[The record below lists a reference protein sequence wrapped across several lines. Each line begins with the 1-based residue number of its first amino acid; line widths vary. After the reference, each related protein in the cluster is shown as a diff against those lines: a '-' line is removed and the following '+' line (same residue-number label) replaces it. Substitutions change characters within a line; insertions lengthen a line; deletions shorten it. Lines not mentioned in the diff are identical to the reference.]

1 MRRILVLFAALVIP
15 VAILALIFV
24 AGGTPTAVAGA
35 VDEDAAV
42 IPQVPAGSAGQSAG
56 AVELD
61 RPTTQKASGQRDG
74 VTDPWLQEEVDNY
87 LPAGQLAAG
96 DRTRQEEGPSPYV
109 TNRPPRPPERPA
121 IVAPPRVER
130 SNSAHLERWP
140 VTSSP
145 PETRPVQSQR
155 VATYQ
160 ESDLGFTG
168 TAADEGF
175 QPMITAEPAL
185 TLTLSPL
192 HRGSGGS
199 PNSSWFVFTNTSGV
213 AADYTLDFF
222 WPNGEPVGTH
232 IVHLSAG
239 GTQYFS
245 LGSDATFGEQPWV
258 GEVHINSDEPFIGQ
272 ITTPDYGWISGMV
285 VAGDGV
291 TPVEVN
297 NVGLNNFYSKE
308 HYGDI
313 YNMSDGRF
321 YMGGLDF
328 DLYEMWIQARYPWA
342 SQWYDRHNN
351 AAYDQADAI
360 DVANPNPVAI
370 TVTLEP
376 GGMITGTVY
385 AADGT
390 TPLENINVDLE
401 PGGYGT
407 CTGASGQYM
416 IEGLGYGDH
425 VVTAGGGWN
434 WCTGSFADYAR
445 EYYEE
450 VSQYDQATAISLS
463 GGQDVVQG
471 VNFTL
476 DPAGQITGTVYAE
489 DGTTPL
495 GNINVDVQQG
505 GFGTCTDQNGQYVLG
520 GLPFGDHVV
529 LAGGGW
535 NWCTGSQSVYA
546 TEFYQEQS
554 TPEAATTLTLSGTQT
569 LITGID
575 FTLGTGGQIAGQ
587 VRAADG
593 SAPLENVRVE
603 ANEYES
609 GAYGYEAWTDASGMY
624 TITGLLDGDYRVM
637 VQDQNGMPAGYA
649 FQFYDHTQKHHEATP
664 VTISGGDTQSGID
677 FDLLA
682 AGVITG
688 WVTDEFGAPVPDVQV
703 DAQVNNGDYGWGFCT
718 DQNGYYEIRTLPYEA
733 WIMTAGGNWN
743 GCKNEPSA
751 WAREYYNETANQEN
765 ATILTLD
772 GGNLLYTEI
781 NFTLEPG
788 GWITGYVTDEFDQPL
803 ANINIDAYSESRGSG
818 EGTCTDE
825 NGYYGIYGL
834 GYAGDYVVSAG
845 GDWNHCLGQQSIY
858 LKTFYDNVYSWDQAQ
873 QFLIDENNTVVP
885 DINFTM
891 LQGGTITGR
900 VTDAG
905 NNDPLANVQVSA
917 RPYDNGWYNRWG
929 ETDANGYYTIT
940 GLLDDDFL
948 VSIEGPI
955 PAGYAQQYYP
965 DTFVHEDAG
974 RVNISGFGTATD
986 IDFHLEPGGV
996 ITGTVVDEA
1005 SGLPIANMTVSAGPQ
1020 NGRGGRGVCTDELG
1034 YYELDG
1040 LIYGDHIVQAADGNW
1055 NWCLNQPNDVYPRQ
1069 YYNHVYRYNDANPVA
1084 INSPDPVSGIN
1095 FSLEIGATIEGFV
1108 DETGGAA
1115 VEGLQMAAVIPG
1127 DCPWCH
1133 EWVTQSATDVSGAYS
1148 LGPLAPGEYA
1158 VYACSSCSDILLVE
1172 QYYPDAYHI
1181 RDADLISITTGA
1193 NATGINMTLDP
1204 GIWLTG
1210 TVYVPGGYNP
1220 GNIQMDA
1227 WQEEPDGFGTGR
1239 STDTNGDYI
1248 IPVPPIYDSRWAVRA
1263 MPGETPLTMQQA
1275 SQFDLAQTNWD
1286 FYLEQESVISGRV
1299 QLKGGG
1305 TPGSG
1310 GVNAQSRWM
1319 DHGVGIDQD
1328 GYYEIHNLPPGE
1340 YRLNFDGNPDYMWTY
1355 YGGHDY
1361 SFASVIQLGEQQ
1373 VVGNIDIE
1381 VQPLGH
1387 LEGHVY
1393 DSDGTTPI
1401 EGAQITAM
1409 DGVGSWFAQSQ
1420 PDGYF
1425 SMDLPA
1431 TDVKVQYQ
1439 PADWQQ
1445 HMFGYYDG
1453 ARTYADATVVA
1464 VPPFPASAEIKIVFE
1479 RRATIEGQVRDADSG
1494 DPLGGIL
1501 VTALTVDSAAD
1512 WENAAYACTEEDGN
1526 YYLEGVTA
1534 GEVEVMALGTCGNDD
1549 YGLVTTTL
1557 TTAPGTSYSVDLTLT
1572 VGTGLPD
1579 VFTIR
1584 AEEVFGYSP
1593 IRYMGLDMR
1602 GQILPLLYAPLAD
1615 LDDQGDW
1622 TSELLV
1628 QLPTE
1633 ANGLAAVAGDHL
1645 EVTYELKPGLKWSDG
1660 EPLTSA
1666 DIRFTWQKLTEVRWL
1681 LDDYLVQVGKIW
1693 KVAEVLTPDPLTA
1706 VFVYERGVIPPDYL
1720 TAMTYLM
1727 PEHLLGGKHA
1737 TDIQLLSHYSHY
1749 PVGNGPY
1756 MVADWV
1762 PGSHMDLVA
1771 NPNYHKRGL
1780 GLPKITEMR
1789 LLFNAHP
1796 FWSVL
1801 NGRADVSLLADPG
1814 QIPDNWDTFGVGVQT
1829 VNGMGF
1835 ATIVPNLEKPLFQDV
1850 AVRKALFTAL
1860 DRQKYSDDHSL
1871 VDMVADGYLPPD
1883 HPLYSSTHVTYSYN
1897 LSAAAAMLDAAGW
1910 LVGGGGIREKG
1921 GQRFEFNLY
1930 YNEGNVERQDLALM
1944 YASDLATI
1952 GVDANVVSMPWE
1964 DYYQSA
1970 VRGELDAYIMGWF
1983 FDSRFD
1989 PMAYGL
1995 YHSRNHPTAYNR
2007 YEGSVHNSGWYDGVN
2022 DTLLLNTTTELDFDE
2037 LSTLYGDH
2045 LALYSDQLPELPVNH
2060 MLDYHVVSP
2069 FLLDFLPEGG
2079 GNMAVTF
2086 NAEYWEVPEIPIDI
2100 SVRKTL
2106 AADSQAPKPGNVIT
2120 YEVEVRNVGYFEM
2133 TGVGLYETLPD
2144 EVIFLGASPA
2154 PSSIDGNALQ
2164 WNLGTIAGESAFPP
2178 VYVQVQIP
2186 LTVTHGM
2193 KLVNQAEV
2201 WANQIGDDIR
2211 PGNNSFIFEL
2221 TVRDDVDLAITK
2233 SGVGEPAIGEKFNY
2247 LLDYYNLGGAPATGV
2262 VITDMLPVEVSFIEA
2277 DPAPTSVA
2285 GQLLTWDVGAVPA
2298 NQWGGRIEI
2307 TAEIDADGTVVNEA
2321 EVGYPDVDSVP
2332 ENNSD
2337 DHSEVVDNILAPA
2350 LLRPTQGSTDETPTI
2365 FGLAPSNGQVD
2376 IWDIS
2381 VPASPSWVISTTA
2394 DGLGEFE
2401 VEPTMAPG
2409 TYILAA
2415 TASKSG
2421 LDSGYSNAA
2430 TITVKDDL
2438 PLDPDFVTIS
2448 SGGVN
2453 LSAGSVEA
2461 ERRMMPMRNLN
2472 IGAVL
2477 ACGSQPMPTL
2487 RVTENA
2493 LFGYAVPPV
2502 QVNDV
2507 GGGEW
2512 QVDFTFWLAEP
2523 HSSYE
2528 IWLEWQCG
2536 PVTERVLLMFILI
2549 DPYGYVYD
2557 QSLVNSGS
2565 AIDDALLLNA
2575 KVTCYVKV
2583 GNSWVVWPAGLYGQ
2597 VNPQFTDSSTDDGV
2611 MTPGFYS
2618 YLTPSGRYKIKAVAP
2633 GYQPFE
2639 SKVLTVITEV
2649 VHLDVGLKPIVQA
2662 TSKVKSPAS
2671 LVNSQKAVNRNQ
2683 GWLWDELT
2691 YDIWLENSGETA
2703 SGWLKLTDE
2712 IPDRTSYI
2720 NNSLVVDGGSGSY
2733 TSTYDAIVWEGAIAA
2748 KDSIH
2753 LQYKVLVAST
2763 PGTPFDVV
2771 NTAQVEGSPAN
2782 LASVPVLAA
2791 VTQIQNVIDLTLA
2804 ADEAQIA
2811 GTGETVFYTHTITNK
2826 GNFSDWF
2833 SFSGVSSE
2841 GWTVQA
2847 PGNVFLDPEESTT
2860 VQVGLVIPGG
2870 VVSGTVDTLTFT
2882 AASVTDNSFTASVND
2897 ETTIRM
2903 TGHFLYLPFIVKE

>member
-1 MRRILVLFAALVIP
+1 MRRLLVIFAALVIP

-24 AGGTPTAVAGA
+24 AGGTPTAVAGMEA
-35 VDEDAAV
+35 DGAAV
-42 IPQVPAGSAGQSAG
+42 ISQIPAGAAGQSAG
-56 AVELD
+56 AVEPAGQA
-61 RPTTQKASGQRDG
+61 RQEASGQKAG
-74 VTDPWLQEEVDNY
+74 VADPWRQGEVDDN
-87 LPAGQLAAG
+87 LSAGQLTAV
-96 DRTRQEEGPSPYV
+96 DRSREEEGPSPFV

-121 IVAPPRVER
+121 IVAPARVES
-130 SNSAHLERWP
+130 SNSVFQERRP
-140 VTSSP
+140 VYSSP
-145 PETRPVQSQR
+145 PDTRAEQR
-155 VATYQ
+155 QAPAGYQ
-160 ESDLGFTG
+160 MDDLGVTG
-168 TAADEGF
+168 TAADEVF
-175 QPMITAEPAL
+175 QPRITADPAL
-185 TLTLSPL
+185 TLTLSAL
-192 HRGSGGS
+192 HRNDNSGNYS
-199 PNSSWFVFTNTSGV
+199 AFVFTNTSGL
-213 AADYTLDFF
+213 AAAYALDFY
-222 WPNGEPVGTH
+222 WPNGEYLGTSNAN
-232 IVHLSAG
+232 LAPG
-239 GTQYFS
+239 GAQYFS
-245 LGSDATFGEQPWV
+245 MNSDAPFGENSWV
-258 GEVHINSDEPFIGQ
+258 GEVRITSDQLFIGQ
-272 ITTPDYGWISGMV
+272 ITSADYGWVSGIV
-285 VAGDGV
+285 VEDDGV
-291 TPVEVN
+291 TPVQAN
-297 NVGLNNFYSKE
+297 NASLNNFHNQNY
-308 HYGDI
+308 YGSTVI
-313 YNMSDGRF
+313 MSDGRF
-321 YMGGLDF
+321 YIGGLDF
-328 DLYEMWIQARYPWA
+328 DQYDLWVQAPYSWA
-342 SQWYDRHNN
+342 SQWYDRHSNSD
-351 AAYDQADAI
+351 YDQREAI
-360 DVANPNPVAI
+360 DVPNPNPVAI

-376 GGMITGTVY
+376 GGLITGTVY

-390 TPLENINVDLE
+390 TPLESINVDLE

-407 CTGASGQYM
+407 CSDANGQYTL
-416 IEGLGYGDH
+416 EGLGYGDH
-425 VVTAGGGWN
+425 VVVAGGGWN
-434 WCTGSFADYAR
+434 WCTQNYADYAR
-445 EYYEE
+445 EYYDE
-450 VSQYDQATAISLS
+450 VGQFDQATRIALT
-463 GGQDVVQG
+463 GLQDVVQG
-471 VNFTL
+471 IHFTL
-476 DPAGQITGTVYAE
+476 DPAGQITGTVFAE

-495 GNINVDVQQG
+495 ENVNVDTNQG
-505 GFGTCTDQNGQYVLG
+505 GYGTCTDQNGQYVLG
-520 GLPFGDHVV
+520 GLPYGDHIVR
-529 LAGGGW
+529 AGGGW
-535 NWCTGSQSVYA
+535 NWCTQSQSLYV

-554 TPEAATTLTLSGTQT
+554 SPETATTLTLSDTQS

-575 FTLGTGGQIAGQ
+575 FTLGMGGQITGTVFAE
-587 VRAADG
+587 DG
-593 SAPLENVRVE
+593 GAPLENVRVE
-603 ANEYES
+603 ANEYDS
-609 GAYGYEAWTDASGMY
+609 GAYGSDTWTDASGMY
-624 TITGLLDGDYRVM
+624 TITGLLDGDYRVR
-637 VQDQNGMPAGYA
+637 VQDQNEMPAGYA
-649 FQFYDHTQKHHEATP
+649 FQFYNHTQKHHEATR

-703 DAQVNNGDYGWGFCT
+703 DAQVYNGDYGWGACT
-718 DQNGYYEIRTLPYEA
+718 DQNGYYEMRTLPYEA

-751 WAREYYNETANQEN
+751 WAREYYDETANQEN

-772 GGNLLYTEI
+772 GGNLLYTDI

-803 ANINIDAYSESRGSG
+803 ANININAYSEARGNG

-845 GDWNHCLGQQSIY
+845 GDWNHCLGQPSIY
-858 LKTFYDNVYSWDQAQ
+858 LQTFYNNVY
-873 QFLIDENNTVVP
+873 LGDEATQLLVNESNTVIT

-917 RPYDNGWYNRWG
+917 RPYDNGWYNRWA

-940 GLLDDDFL
+940 GLLDDDFR

-965 DTFVHEDAG
+965 DTFVHEDAE
-974 RVNISGFGTATD
+974 RVIIFGFGTATD
-986 IDFHLEPGGV
+986 INFHLEPGGV
-996 ITGTVVDEA
+996 ITGTVVNEA

-1020 NGRGGRGVCTDELG
+1020 NGRGGRGVCTDDTG

-1040 LIYGDHIVQAADGNW
+1040 LIYGDHIVQAADGW
-1055 NWCLNQPNDVYPRQ
+1055 NWCLNQPQDVYPQQ
-1069 YYNHVYRYNDANPVA
+1069 YYDLAYRYNDANPVA
-1084 INSPDPVSGIN
+1084 INSPDPVGGIN

-1108 DETGGAA
+1108 DQTGGAA
-1115 VEGLQMAAVIPG
+1115 VEGLQMAAVLPG
-1127 DCPWCH
+1127 NCPWCH
-1133 EWVTQSATDVSGAYS
+1133 EWVTQSATDGSGAYS

-1158 VYACSSCSDILLVE
+1158 VYACSGCSDILLVE

-1181 RDADLISITTGA
+1181 QDANLIPVSAGSS
-1193 NATGINMTLDP
+1193 ATGINMTLDP

-1210 TVYVPGGYNP
+1210 TVFVPDGYSP
-1220 GNIQMDA
+1220 GNLQVDA
-1227 WQEEPDGFGTGR
+1227 WQEEPDGYGTGR
-1239 STDTNGDYI
+1239 STDINGDYI
-1248 IPVPPIYDSRWAVRA
+1248 IPVPPIYDSLWGIQVN
-1263 MPGETPLTMQQA
+1263 PWETDLTMQRA
-1275 SQFDLAQTNWD
+1275 GRFNLAETNWD
-1286 FYLEQESVISGRV
+1286 FQLEKESVISGLIHYEGGAPDYGQV
-1299 QLKGGG
+1299 QAEG
-1305 TPGSG
+1305 
-1310 GVNAQSRWM
+1310 RWM
-1319 DHGVGIDQD
+1319 DQGAEIDQN

-1340 YRLNFDGNPDYMWTY
+1340 YRVRFDGQPDYMWTY

-1373 VVGNIDIE
+1373 VVGDIDIE
-1381 VQPLGH
+1381 VQPLGR

-1393 DSDGTTPI
+1393 DSDGSTPI

-1409 DGVGSWFAQSQ
+1409 DGVGSWYAQSQ
-1420 PDGYF
+1420 HDGYF

-1431 TDVKVQYQ
+1431 TDVRVLHE
-1439 PADWQQ
+1439 PVDWPQ
-1445 HMFGYYDG
+1445 HMFGYYNG
-1453 ARTYADATVVA
+1453 AHTYADATVVA
-1464 VPPFPASAEIKIVFE
+1464 VPPFPASAEIEIVFE
-1479 RRATIEGQVRDADSG
+1479 RRATIDGQVRDAASG
-1494 DPLGGIL
+1494 DPLGGVL

-1512 WENAAYACTEEDGN
+1512 WENAAFVCTEEDGN
-1526 YYLEGVTA
+1526 YHLEGVTA
-1534 GEVEVMALGTCGNDD
+1534 GDVEIMALGTCGNDD
-1549 YGLVTTTL
+1549 YGLVTETL
-1557 TTAPGTSYSVDLTLT
+1557 TADPGMGYTVDLTLT
-1572 VGTGLPD
+1572 WGTGLPD

-1615 LDDQGDW
+1615 LDDQGVW
-1622 TSELLV
+1622 TSELLA

-1633 ANGLAAVAGDHL
+1633 ANGLATVVGDHL

-1660 EPLTSA
+1660 APLTSA
-1666 DIRFTWQKLTEVRWL
+1666 DIRFSWEKYTEVRWL
-1681 LDDYLVQVGKIW
+1681 LDEYLVQVGKIW
-1693 KVAEVLTPDPLTA
+1693 KVEEVLTPDPLTA
-1706 VFVYERGVIPPDYL
+1706 VFIYERGVIPPDYL
-1720 TAMTYLM
+1720 AAMTYLM
-1727 PEHLLGGKHA
+1727 PEHLLGGKQA
-1737 TDIQLLSHYSHY
+1737 TDIQLLSHYAHY

-1796 FWSVL
+1796 FWSVVS
-1801 NGRADVSLLADPG
+1801 GRADVSLLADPG
-1814 QIPDNWDTFGVGVQT
+1814 QIPDSWDSFGVGLQT

-1835 ATIVPNLEKPLFQDV
+1835 ATIVPNLEVPLFQDV
-1850 AVRKALFTAL
+1850 EVRKALFTAL
-1860 DRQKYSDDHSL
+1860 DRQSYSDDHSL
-1871 VDMVADGYLPPD
+1871 VDIVADGYLPPD
-1883 HPLYSSTHVTYSYN
+1883 HPLYSSTHLTYSYN
-1897 LSAAAAMLDAAGW
+1897 LSAAAAMLDTAGW
-1910 LVGGGGIREKG
+1910 PVGGGGIREKD

-1944 YASDLATI
+1944 YADDLATI
-1952 GVDANVVSMPWE
+1952 GVDANVVSRPWE

-1989 PMAYGL
+1989 PMAYDL

-2007 YEGSVHNSGWYDGVN
+2007 YEGSVHNSGWYDSLN
-2022 DTLLLNTTTELDFDE
+2022 DTLLLSTTTELDFDE

-2045 LALYSDQLPELPVNH
+2045 LALYSDQLPEFPVNH

-2069 FLLDFLPEGG
+2069 FLVDFLPEGG

-2086 NAEYWEVPEIPIDI
+2086 NVEYWDVPEIPIDI

-2133 TGVGLYETLPD
+2133 TGVGFNEMLPD

-2154 PSSIDGNALQ
+2154 PSSIDGNVLQ

-2178 VYVQVQIP
+2178 VYVRVQIP
-2186 LTVTHGM
+2186 LTVTHGT

-2201 WANQIGDDIR
+2201 WANEIGDDIR

-2262 VITDMLPVEVSFIEA
+2262 VITDMLPVEVIFIEA

-2285 GQLLTWDVGAVPA
+2285 GQLLTWEVGEVPA

-2321 EVGYPDVDSVP
+2321 EVGYPDVDTVP
-2332 ENNSD
+2332 GNNSD
-2337 DHSEVVDNILAPA
+2337 DHSEVVDSILAPA
-2350 LLRPTQGSTDETPTI
+2350 ILRPTQGSTDETPTI

-2381 VPASPSWVISTTA
+2381 IPASPSWVISTTA

-2409 TYILAA
+2409 TYVLAA

-2472 IGAVL
+2472 VGAVL
-2477 ACGSQPMPTL
+2477 ACGSQPIPTL

-2493 LFGYAVPPV
+2493 LFGYAVPPS
-2502 QVNDV
+2502 QVNDL
-2507 GGGEW
+2507 GGGKW
-2512 QVDFTFWLAEP
+2512 QADFTFWLAEP

-2536 PVTERVLLMFILI
+2536 AVTERVLLMFILI
-2549 DPYGYVYD
+2549 DPYGFVYD
-2557 QSLVNSGS
+2557 QSLVNGGS
-2565 AIDDALLLNA
+2565 AIGDSLILNA

-2583 GNSWVVWPAGLYGQ
+2583 GDSWVVWPAGLYGQ

-2639 SKVLTVITEV
+2639 SEVLTVITEV

-2662 TSKVKSPAS
+2662 TSQAKSPAS

-2691 YDIWLENSGETA
+2691 YDIWLQNSGETA

-2771 NTAQVEGSPAN
+2771 NTAQVEGSQAN

-2811 GTGETVFYTHTITNK
+2811 ETDQTVFYTHTITNK

-2841 GWTVQA
+2841 GWSVQA

-2882 AASVTDNSFTASVND
+2882 AASVTNNSFTASVSD
-2897 ETTIRM
+2897 ETTIQV
-2903 TGHFLYLPFIVKE
+2903 TGYFLYLPFIVK